1 MASLHLMVFGGL
13 CSRFRAVVGGS
24 AYCDATG
31 KDLVVHWQRWD
42 DSKQYGRN
50 LFPITMSEL
59 WDHPYTE
66 VNVDQPRFSKDATA
80 LADPGDVH
88 LRTCHLAPFVPYMR
102 RPIGSYLG
110 RFQVKAAVQEM
121 VSSVIAGMQGPTVG
135 VILRWCDRSE
145 STPQEPPEWFVD
157 RMGRI
162 VDVCPGVRFYLAADC
177 VEVDEL
183 IHGSFPDRVTALKHG
198 TDYKYDWLGVTRTLI
213 DLYIVAACDWVL
225 GSRRSSY
232 SQMAAFMRGAERVGS
247 IRGPNST
254 RGGRY
259 EAPDNQHSE
268 SDLLRSLGVT

>member
-66 VNVDQPRFSKDATA
+66 VHVDQPRFSKDATA

-102 RPIGSYLG
+102 RPVGFYLG
-110 RFQVKAAVQEM
+110 RFQIKAAVREM
-121 VSSVIAGMQGPTVG
+121 VDSVLMEGPTVG
-135 VILRWCDRSE
+135 VILRWWDRNK
-145 STPQEPPEWFVD
+145 PKDPPEWFID
-157 RMGRI
+157 RMKQI
-162 VDVCPGVRFYLAADC
+162 VDVCPDVRFYLAADC
-177 VEVDEL
+177 IEVDEL
-183 IHGSFPDRVTALKHG
+183 IHEAFPGRVTALKHG
-198 TDYKYDWLGVTRTLI
+198 TDYKYDHAGVQRTLA
-213 DLYIVAACDWVL
+213 DLHIVAACDWVV
-225 GSRRSSY
+225 GTRRSSY
-232 SQMAAFMRGAERVGS
+232 SQMAAFIRGGERVGPAS
-247 IRGPNST
+247 KLGST
-254 RGGRY
+254 AGGRY
-259 EAPDNQHSE
+259 EAADNRAPE
-268 SDLLRSLGVT
+268 GEMMRALGCL